1 MGWSSASVNSIE
13 VQTGHS
19 LGETSNL
26 GNPAGHLKCSE
37 FISLTPYRI
46 LGSLGVARLEQCNK
60 WFEIQELTA
69 DHDPTTRS

>member
-1 MGWSSASVNSIE
+1 MELRIGKLDRGTDW
-13 VQTGHS
+13 HF
-19 LGETSNL
+19 LGEPSNL

-60 WFEIQELTA
+60 WFESQEVKT
-69 DHDPTTRS
+69 DQDPTARS